1 MRAVRTLL
9 ILSHRYIGIPLSFMF
24 VVWFVSAF
32 FMIYTGGM
40 PRITPEM
47 HVDGA
52 SPLDFNRVTVTPEQA
67 RETIGYTSSSVS
79 LRTLM
84 GRPVYE
90 FREPGYD
97 NALLYADT
105 GELVETVNEADAA
118 RIASDFL
125 AIPQRQFEYAGT
137 INDVDQWTLTQRAD
151 LPMHKFT
158 ADDGLGTEV
167 YVSIPNAQVAVYTTT
182 QSRALAWLGT
192 IPHWLY
198 FTSLRLNQ
206 PLWYDVVVWASTLGC
221 VMALLGLAL
230 AFTQYRKQ
238 DRKTKPFD
246 LKRAIPYR
254 GLMRWHYILGAVFG
268 VFTLTW
274 VFSGL
279 LSMEPYA
286 WTNSRGVAVDP
297 ALYAEGDLD
306 LAAFPPVNTLDWN
319 ALAAGND
326 IKQVEFQWIGG
337 APYLLANYSVPT
349 DAGSE
354 KRDRLHQPYNIVGQ
368 SDAESMLIDAR
379 SGRVV
384 TGFDHDALVAKLDA
398 AVDASVT
405 DVTLLND
412 YDDYYYSRGGQ
423 LPLPALRVKF
433 DDPAQSW
440 IYVDPE
446 RSELLTLVTAASR
459 VERWLY
465 NGLHSLDFAFWYHK
479 RPLWD
484 IGVILLLLGGLGTSV
499 LGLYFGLR
507 RAKHDVVT
515 LVRKLK
521 GNPALEEP
529 AHASS

>member
-1 MRAVRTLL
+1 MRLARNLL

-24 VVWFVSAF
+24 VVWFLSAF

-47 HVDGA
+47 QVDGA
-52 SPLDFNRVTVTPEQA
+52 TPLDFNRVSVTPEQA

-84 GRPVYE
+84 GRPAYE

-105 GELVETVNEADAA
+105 GELVPVVSEVDAA

-125 AIPQRQFEYAGT
+125 AIPQQQFEYVGM
-137 INDVDQWTLTQRAD
+137 IRDVDQWTLTQRFD
-151 LPMHKFT
+151 LPMHKFK

-167 YVSIPNAQVAVYTTT
+167 YVSIPNAEVAVYTTT

-230 AFTQYRKQ
+230 AFTQF
-238 DRKTKPFD
+238 RKTKPFE
-246 LKRAIPYR
+246 LKRAIAYR

-268 VFTLTW
+268 VFSLTW

-297 ALYAEGDLD
+297 LLYAEGDLD
-306 LAAFPPVNTLDWN
+306 LAAFPPLNQLDWN
-319 ALAAGND
+319 ALASGNA
-326 IKQVEFQWIGG
+326 IKQVQFQWIGG

-349 DAGSE
+349 DAASQ

-368 SDAESMLIDAR
+368 SDAESLLIDAR

-384 TGFDHDALVAKLDA
+384 SGFDHAALVAILDA

-405 DVTLLND
+405 EVTLLEE

-446 RSELLTLVTAASR
+446 RSELLTTVTAASR

-484 IGVILLLLGGLGTSV
+484 IGVIVLLLGGLGTSA
-499 LGLYFGLR
+499 LGLYFGVR
-507 RAKHDVVT
+507 RVKHDVAK

-521 GNPALEEP
+521 GNSVLDTT
-529 AHASS
+529 AHAS

>member
-1 MRAVRTLL
+1 MRAFRTLL

-47 HVDGA
+47 QIDGA
-52 SPLDFNRVTVTPEQA
+52 SPLEFNRVTLTPQQA
-67 RETIGYTSSSVS
+67 RDVVGYTSSNVS
-79 LRTLM
+79 LRTIM

-90 FREPGYD
+90 FLEPGYD
-97 NALLYADT
+97 NALVYADT
-105 GELVETVNEADAA
+105 GELVAAISEADAL

-125 AIPQRQFEYAGT
+125 AVPPEQFSYTGV
-137 INDVDQWTLTQRAD
+137 INDVDQWTLTQRRD

-158 ADDGLGTEV
+158 AADGLGTEV
-167 YVSIPNAQVAVYTTT
+167 YVSIPNSAVSVYTTT
-182 QSRALAWLGT
+182 QSRALAWVGT

-206 PLWYDVVVWASTLGC
+206 PLWYDIVVWSSTIGC

-230 AFTQYRKQ
+230 GVTQF
-238 DRKTKPFD
+238 RKTTPFN
-246 LKRAIPYR
+246 LGRSIPYK
-254 GLMRWHYILGAVFG
+254 GMMRWHYITGVVFG

-286 WTNSRGVAVDP
+286 WSSAPGVDVDP
-297 ALYAEGDLD
+297 ALYTEGELD
-306 LAAFPPVNTLDWN
+306 LAAFPAVSAYPWATLG
-319 ALAAGND
+319 AGNE
-326 IKQVEFQWIGG
+326 IKQLDFQWIGG
-337 APYLLANYSVPT
+337 APYLLASYSVPT

-379 SGRVV
+379 DARKVDS
-384 TGFDHDALVAKLDA
+384 FDQQQLVAKLDA
-398 AVDASVT
+398 AVDAAVT
-405 DVTLLND
+405 EVTLLDN

-446 RSELLTLVTAASR
+446 RSELLTLVTSSGR

-484 IGVILLLLGGLGTSV
+484 IGVIVLLLGGLGTSV
-499 LGLYFGLR
+499 LGMYFGLR
-507 RAKHDVVT
+507 RLKQDIAA

-521 GNPALEEP
+521 GIPALEES

>member
-1 MRAVRTLL
+1 MRIFRTLL

-47 HVDGA
+47 QVDGA
-52 SPLDFNRVTVTPEQA
+52 SPLDFSRIALTPHQA
-67 RETIGYTSSSVS
+67 RDVVGYTSSNVG

-84 GRPVYE
+84 GRPVYQ
-90 FREPGYD
+90 FLEPGYD
-97 NALLYADT
+97 MALVYADS
-105 GELVETVNEADAA
+105 GEPVRAITEADAA

-125 AIPQRQFEYAGT
+125 AVPQEKFSHVGM
-137 INDVDQWTLTQRAD
+137 INDVDQWTLTQRAE

-158 ADDGLGTEV
+158 VDDGLGTEV
-167 YVSIPNAQVAVYTTT
+167 YVSVPNSQVSVYTTT
-182 QSRALAWLGT
+182 QSRALAWVGT

-206 PLWYDVVVWASTLGC
+206 PLWYDIVVWSSTIGC
-221 VMALLGLAL
+221 VMALLGLIL
-230 AFTQYRKQ
+230 GVTQFRRTQ
-238 DRKTKPFD
+238 PFE

-254 GLMRWHYILGAVFG
+254 GLMRWHYILGVVFG

-286 WTNSRGVAVDP
+286 WTDSRGISVDP
-297 ALYAEGDLD
+297 SLYAEGELD
-306 LAAFPPVNTLDWN
+306 LAAFPPVNSHDWT
-319 ALAAGND
+319 ALAAGKE
-326 IKQVEFQWIGG
+326 IKQVDFLWIAG
-337 APYLLANYSVPT
+337 APYLQASYSVPT
-349 DAGSE
+349 HADTD
-354 KRDRLHQPYNIVGQ
+354 KRDRLHQPYNILGQ
-368 SDAESMLIDAR
+368 SEAESMLVDAR
-379 SGRVV
+379 SGRMVD
-384 TGFDHDALVAKLDA
+384 GFDIDELVAKLA
-398 AVDASVT
+398 GAVDAAVT
-405 DVTLLND
+405 DVTLLSA
-412 YDDYYYSRGGQ
+412 YDDYYYSRVGQ

-440 IYVDPE
+440 VYIDPE
-446 RSELLTLVTAASR
+446 RSELLTLVTRASR

-484 IGVILLLLGGLGTSV
+484 VGVILLLLGGLGTSL
-499 LGLYFGLR
+499 LGLYFGVR
-507 RAKHDVVT
+507 RVKHDVVA
-515 LVRKLK
+515 LVRKIK
-521 GNPALEEP
+521 GVPALEEP
-529 AHASS
+529 AHASL